1 MIHINCEQ
9 GTPEWHAARAG
20 IITASTFSQALE
32 ITGGLDAK
40 QQAFVDVIRAGKSEA
55 EALLA
60 SGYKKRPTAEGVER
74 AIAGEVVGAPS
85 PGSERLAA
93 TLAIERITGQPYGDT
108 FETFALRRGKEQEQF
123 ARMRYEERFGV
134 IVDEQG
140 VILTDDRLF
149 GASVDGL
156 VEIDGGMECKVPI
169 DLNKVLAILR
179 AGDLSEYTHQIQGCM
194 WITGRKWWDFIM
206 GVPDLAGL
214 NNGND
219 LYVQRVYRDDDFI
232 EQMELGLL
240 KFAGRV
246 KQMETYFRTPFARNQ
261 MTPQQALAAA

>member
-1 MIHINCEQ
+1 MIIINCEQ

-20 IITASTFSQALE
+20 VITASTFSEALE

-40 QQAFVDVIRAGKSEA
+40 QQAFVDAVRAGKSES

-74 AIAGEVVGAPS
+74 AIAGEVVGVPS

-123 ARMRYEERFGV
+123 ARMRYEERFSV

-156 VEIDGGMECKVPI
+156 VEIVGGMECKVPV

-179 AGDLSEYTHQIQGCM
+179 TGDLSEYKHQIQGCM

-206 GVPDLAGL
+206 GVPDLAVL

-219 LYVQRVYRDDDFI
+219 LYVQRVYRDDNFI
-232 EQMELGLL
+232 EEMELGLL

-246 KQMETYFRTPFARNQ
+246 KQLENFFRSPYPNNQ
-261 MTPQQALAAA
+261 MAAPAVLKAA